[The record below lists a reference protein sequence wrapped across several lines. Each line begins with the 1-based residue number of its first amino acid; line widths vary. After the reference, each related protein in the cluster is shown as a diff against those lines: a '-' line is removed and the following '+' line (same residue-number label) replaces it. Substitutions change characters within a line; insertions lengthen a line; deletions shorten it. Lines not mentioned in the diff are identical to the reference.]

1 MISRITFLIIF
12 LNKNLYD
19 GTNINHT
26 KVNRAHLTFVT
37 FIDEYRS
44 KSNNILTSTT
54 IKSLSSVGNK
64 FLDIHR
70 LESFVN
76 NLNGDFF
83 ILAGIFLLVLIVLVV
98 VLLFVMKNFG
108 KFCKKN
114 LCCKKKKKVTKIKS
128 DSALSGECGCTMR
141 FRKNVNIPPNAEQL
155 QTLLPHINPRN
166 SDVLTKANQAI
177 NNVYIRRNST
187 LPAKSSLDKFKRIKG
202 KVKSALVLIS
212 IEKNCNGDHLKS
224 FSNKNVNLIKKA
236 SLDSEEDLNEY
247 NEYSKKS
254 LLNIRKELLEL
265 DQPNER
271 FNFKI

>member
-12 LNKNLYD
+12 LNQNLYD

-26 KVNRAHLTFVT
+26 KVNRVHLTFVT

-44 KSNNILTSTT
+44 KSNNIVTSTT
-54 IKSLSSVGNK
+54 IKSLASFGNK
-64 FLDIHR
+64 FLDIYR
-70 LESFVN
+70 IESFVN
-76 NLNGDFF
+76 NLNADFF
-83 ILAGIFLLVLIVLVV
+83 ILAGIFLLVLIVVV
-98 VLLFVMKNFG
+98 AFLIFVMKNFG
-108 KFCKKN
+108 KF
-114 LCCKKKKKVTKIKS
+114 CCKKKKKVTKIKS

-141 FRKNVNIPPNAEQL
+141 FRKNFNIPPIAEQF
-155 QTLLPHINPRN
+155 QTLLPHINSRN

-187 LPAKSSLDKFKRIKG
+187 LPVNSSFDKIKRIKG

-224 FSNKNVNLIKKA
+224 FSNENVNLIKKA
-236 SLDSEEDLNEY
+236 YLDSEEDLNEY

-254 LLNIRKELLEL
+254 LVNIRKELLEL
-265 DQPNER
+265 DQPNKR